1 MRYSV
6 RGLFCCS
13 WPITSML
20 SIERT
25 LWSQRG
31 TNIERRLLVTG
42 VAAGPALSLPAR
54 AKGVELNAVQSFCDR
69 VLREGWKQLE
79 LHNSSSA
86 FSPLGGRKAVGESE
100 CRDANFQLRVCVHAR
115 CLNVSIKEKKKSGA
129 AWRCCDTVPVF
140 VCVFLSV

>member
-1 MRYSV
+1 M
-6 RGLFCCS
+6 
-13 WPITSML
+13 
-20 SIERT
+20 
-25 LWSQRG
+25 
-31 TNIERRLLVTG
+31 TG

-115 CLNVSIKEKKKSGA
+115 CLNVSITGKKRVELFGDA
-129 AWRCCDTVPVF
+129 VILCQCQCLCQC
-140 VCVFLSV
+140 VCVPYSV